1 MVISFIGKLGKIS
14 ISELSPVLNT
24 EFVSGKIIAYNTG
37 FGTMRVI
44 ANLTA
49 VNDIPQWSNFITNL
63 GWSGINKYF
72 SEAANQFNF
81 LWNGDRIGN
90 ASAISKGA
98 SFSIDIEE
106 IWDV

>member
-1 MVISFIGKLGKIS
+1 M
-14 ISELSPVLNT
+14 
-24 EFVSGKIIAYNTG
+24 
-37 FGTMRVI
+37 GTMRVI
-44 ANLTA
+44 ATLTA

-106 IWDV
+106 IWDVS